1 MGMAA
6 SSTNGDAMEDDS
18 EMEAFDVVRIA
29 DDVIQRLR
37 FGSQDIFKSED
48 PVIDDMLI
56 ESAYRIQY
64 ETLRQDLI
72 ATQEEVAR
80 LKRQLQ
86 ERDYAER
93 KKNSAAFRKNNIDMV
108 YGTLNNLVRASK
120 DSVTELERQVSQVL
134 YDLKHSQDLQYYV
147 KEDLTFVSAKRRIL
161 PKPTRGKR
169 KITQK
174 QKRPRS
180 RTLAAV
186 HDEYLNDI
194 VFPAEIVGKRIRVRL
209 DGSRLLKVHLDRNQK
224 AAVEHKTET
233 FAAVYKHLT
242 GKEVK
247 FEFPVPLY

>member
-6 SSTNGDAMEDDS
+6 SSTNGDAMEDES

-93 KKNSAAFRKNNIDMV
+93 KKRNSESHKSRKTFKRGEAEQLKLEQKLKSTVQDVKTKFMQYSCHQLCMDKEMEVMKCFDLNRQK
-108 YGTLNNLVRASK
+108 TLKCSKLVSEFINCIN
-120 DSVTELERQVSQVL
+120 SETQQ
-134 YDLKHSQDLQYYV
+134 
-147 KEDLTFVSAKRRIL
+147 RIG
-161 PKPTRGKR
+161 RM
-169 KITQK
+169 
-174 QKRPRS
+174 
-180 RTLAAV
+180 
-186 HDEYLNDI
+186 
-194 VFPAEIVGKRIRVRL
+194 
-209 DGSRLLKVHLDRNQK
+209 
-224 AAVEHKTET
+224 
-233 FAAVYKHLT
+233 
-242 GKEVK
+242 
-247 FEFPVPLY
+247 